1 MIKNRSFI
9 IGIGIGI
16 IVGAILLQLVNIG
29 KGQTMMNG
37 TQLTPEQLQE
47 AAQAQNMQ
55 VFSSDQKVYTAEQWK
70 QQQAEEAAKKEA
82 ATKKVEAQNGSKE
95 TSAKEP
101 KAPASPQQP
110 KASTNETTGQ
120 PKQPASSK
128 NTQTQQSKPPAS
140 PKSPSVSFTINPGEN
155 LDDVA
160 FSLKKEGLISNQ
172 SEFISKASKRK
183 ANTKLQ
189 IGTFKIETKQDY
201 DDIISVITGQP
212 SS

>member
-1 MIKNRSFI
+1 M
-9 IGIGIGI
+9 

-70 QQQAEEAAKKEA
+70 QLQAEEAAKKE
-82 ATKKVEAQNGSKE
+82 EAQNGSKA
-95 TSAKEP
+95 TSTKEP
-101 KAPASPQQP
+101 EAPTSPQQP
-110 KASTNETTGQ
+110 KASTNESTSK
-120 PKQPASSK
+120 PKQPS
-128 NTQTQQSKPPAS
+128 NTQNSQTQQSKAPTS
-140 PKSPSVSFTINPGEN
+140 PKSPNVIFTINPGEN

-160 FSLKKEGLISNQ
+160 FSLKKEGLISSQ
-172 SEFISKASKRK
+172 SEFISKASERK

-189 IGTFKIETKQDY
+189 IGTFEIGTKQDY

>member
-1 MIKNRSFI
+1 MIKNRSLI
-9 IGIGIGI
+9 IGIGIGM

-29 KGQTMMNG
+29 KGQTMMDG

-70 QQQAEEAAKKEA
+70 QLQAEEAAKKE
-82 ATKKVEAQNGSKE
+82 EAQNGSKAAS
-95 TSAKEP
+95 TTKEP
-101 KAPASPQQP
+101 KAPTSPQQP
-110 KASTNETTGQ
+110 KASSNETTSQ

-128 NTQTQQSKPPAS
+128 NSQTQQSKAPSS
-140 PKSPSVSFTINPGEN
+140 PESPDVSFTINPGEN

-160 FSLKKEGLISNQ
+160 FSLKKEGLISSQN
-172 SEFISKASKRK
+172 EFINKASERK

-189 IGTFKIETKQDY
+189 IGTFKIGTKQDY